1 MTVFGIGAVAALSY
15 LVFNLFTPPC
25 FAAMGAMNSEMESP
39 KWLWGAIAFQLG
51 MGYVLSFFVYQV
63 GTLVTTGSV
72 GSGFLGGLIAVL
84 AMIGYVVYLMKKG
97 SSKQMI
103 PMAQEVA

>member
-1 MTVFGIGAVAALSY
+1 
-15 LVFNLFTPPC
+15 
-25 FAAMGAMNSEMESP
+25 MGAMNSEMESP

-97 SSKQMI
+97 SSKRMI
-103 PMAQEVA
+103 PVAQEVA